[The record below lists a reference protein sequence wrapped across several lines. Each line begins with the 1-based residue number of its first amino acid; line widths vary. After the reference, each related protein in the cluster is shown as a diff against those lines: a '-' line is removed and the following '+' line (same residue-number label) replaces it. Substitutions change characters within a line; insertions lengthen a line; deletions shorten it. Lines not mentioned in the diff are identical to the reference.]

1 MPELILA
8 YTGGSMGNVCI
19 VAYDIESGQRLCFLG
34 ETPHYQDCYS
44 ISLCVHKNQD
54 GNYMLMNKGALRD
67 GLEWYDLTS
76 ALTGQFQ
83 FDVLFEKVSSSR
95 DNSSRYYCKGEEV
108 TQIEFET
115 QLVRFEQIYVEIPE
129 TQIRIIHWDDLDT
142 SDKDTALA
150 AMADALIGSEQQFVN
165 YNS

>member
-1 MPELILA
+1 
-8 YTGGSMGNVCI
+8 
-19 VAYDIESGQRLCFLG
+19 
-34 ETPHYQDCYS
+34 
-44 ISLCVHKNQD
+44 
-54 GNYMLMNKGALRD
+54 MNKGALRD